1 MKGKGKDKGM
11 IVNHDKILFI
21 PKNLFIG
28 LFLIVLTKH
37 NDGFIDLSCAQ
48 LPTFPTISTHV
59 RIKCKV

>member
-11 IVNHDKILFI
+11 IVNDKILFI

>member
-1 MKGKGKDKGM
+1 M
-11 IVNHDKILFI
+11 IKSLFI
-21 PKNLFIG
+21 PKNLFIK

>member
-11 IVNHDKILFI
+11 IVNDKILFI

-28 LFLIVLTKH
+28 LFLIVLTKL